1 MLNKNF
7 SSKDYSNEYEF
18 YFDQIFDNKIDD
30 NSIKEFLININLKQ
44 IPTSAISGA
53 VNSLQKRMI
62 EVRNQQDALDVCGT
76 GGDKL
81 NTLNISTAVAI
92 ILASIGIKVAKHGNV
107 AVSSKSGSAD
117 IFKNLGINFTNDINI
132 INHQLNYKN
141 LSFLFAP
148 FFHPSLKKLVEIRKS
163 INEPTIFNYI
173 GPLLNP
179 ARPNKQ
185 IIGTSKFNTMQKIAD
200 FFAKNRP
207 QSHIYI
213 VHGEDGMDEI
223 SISSQSFLL
232 EVANGEIKEM
242 QKINPENYGLK
253 IHPISSIIGK
263 DSQYNTQEM
272 LELFNGKHSPY
283 RDIICLNTA
292 FALKLF
298 EKFTNIKD
306 GINYTG
312 NILNSKLVI
321 DYLKNYNF

>member
-1 MLNKNF
+1 MPNKNF
-7 SSKDYSNEYEF
+7 SSKDHSNEYEF

-30 NSIKEFLININLKQ
+30 NSIKEFLININLQQ

-62 EVRNQQDALDVCGT
+62 EIPNHQDSIDVCGT

-117 IFKNLGINFTNDINI
+117 IFKNLGINFSNDINI
-132 INHQLNYKN
+132 INHQLNNKN

-148 FFHPSLKKLVEIRKS
+148 FFHPSLKKLAEIRKS

-200 FFAKNRP
+200 FFAINRP

-223 SISSQSFLL
+223 SISGQSFLL
-232 EVANGEIKEM
+232 EVANGKINKM

-272 LELFNGKHSPY
+272 LELFAGKHSPY
-283 RDIICLNTA
+283 RDIVCLNTA

-298 EKFTNIKD
+298 EKFTNIED
-306 GINYTG
+306 GIKYIND
-312 NILNSKLVI
+312 ILNSKTTL

>member
-1 MLNKNF
+1 LLTKNF
-7 SSKDYSNEYEF
+7 STQDFEL

-30 NSIKEFLININLKQ
+30 ILIKEFLININLQQ
-44 IPTSAISGA
+44 IPTSAIAGA

-62 EVRNQQDALDVCGT
+62 EVPNQQDSIDVCGT

-117 IFKNLGINFTNDINI
+117 IFKNLGINFSNDINI
-132 INHQLNYKN
+132 INHQLNNKN

-148 FFHPSLKKLVEIRKS
+148 FFHPSLKKLAEIRKS

-179 ARPNKQ
+179 VRPNKQ
-185 IIGTSKFNTMQKIAD
+185 IIGTSKFSTMQKIAD
-200 FFAKNRP
+200 FFVTNRP
-207 QSHIYI
+207 NSHIYI

-223 SISSQSFLL
+223 SISSPSFLL
-232 EVANGEIKEM
+232 EVVNGKILEM
-242 QKINPENYGLK
+242 QKINPLDYGLK
-253 IHPISSIIGK
+253 TYPISAIIGK
-263 DSQYNTQEM
+263 DSQYNTQQM
-272 LELFNGKHSPY
+272 LELFDGKYSPY
-283 RDIICLNTA
+283 HDIVCLNTA

-298 EKFTNIKD
+298 EKFTNIED

-312 NILNSKLVI
+312 NILNSKLII